1 MSLKTETYRFLLD
14 HSTDDDDFIVQIR
27 KFQREHKG
35 LRIDFREKD
44 SILLNF
50 QGRGPWF
57 TPDQFREDFRSST
70 IDRLMEERDKLLN
83 LDEGLY
89 CDVIQSM
96 IDDDYDRVTTS
107 LVDGFASYLRE
118 VNQNLDYSQSL
129 EGSKKILDKIIQLMR
144 G

>member
-14 HSTDDDDFIVQIR
+14 HSIDDDDFVVQIR

-57 TPDQFREDFRSST
+57 TPEQFKEDFRSST

-83 LDEGLY
+83 LDKGLY
-89 CDVIQSM
+89 CDILQSM
-96 IDDDYDRVTTS
+96 IDEDYDRATTG
-107 LVDGFASYLRE
+107 LVDGFASYWKALRPE
-118 VNQNLDYSQSL
+118 YDYSQL
-129 EGSKKILDKIIQLMR
+129 FEKSKKIFDKIIQLMR